1 MVSSL
6 LLSWWSWRDAIH
18 PEIDTMVQWTFVL
31 GWHMLHADIAKGWQ
45 RKSISAASWMCSR
58 RWFGPRG
65 RAHRLSADAG
75 AKYTGLGRDAAL
87 SWGRQAAIHPR
98 RPASRTA
105 FYCHARCWSAR
116 SRSLIGDKC
125 NAR

>member
-75 AKYTGLGRDAAL
+75 ANTLGLVGTQPSAGD
-87 SWGRQAAIHPR
+87 GKR
-98 RPASRTA
+98 RFTPDDLP
-105 FYCHARCWSAR
+105 HARR
-116 SRSLIGDKC
+116 SIAMPGAGLHEAVPQLET
-125 NAR
+125 NAM

>member
-31 GWHMLHADIAKGWQ
+31 GWHMLHPDIAKGWQ

-58 RWFGPRG
+58 HGVDR
-65 RAHRLSADAG
+65 SAGYIDRRPMLVRVHWAW
-75 AKYTGLGRDAAL
+75 LGRSPRLGTASRDDL
-87 SWGRQAAIHPR
+87 R
-98 RPASRTA
+98 RPAARTA
-105 FYCHARCWSAR
+105 VYCHA
-116 SRSLIGDKC
+116 
-125 NAR
+125 